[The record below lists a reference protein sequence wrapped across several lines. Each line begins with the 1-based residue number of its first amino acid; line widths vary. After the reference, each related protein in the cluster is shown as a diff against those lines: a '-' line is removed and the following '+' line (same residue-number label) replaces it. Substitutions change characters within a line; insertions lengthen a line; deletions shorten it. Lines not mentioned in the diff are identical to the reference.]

1 MLRLKATL
9 IAILVVFSLGVSD
22 VKAHRGTN
30 GRVDAQASVET
41 RDTGGTAKEIR
52 ASAYVRGTTGE
63 HPGTTNQHPHKRDLY
78 LHIYLHRR
86 GHHPDEDPE
95 GVFAYR
101 LKFGESLFGEAVL
114 TRAPLV
120 DGRTVLN
127 ECWIGLASSYGAI
140 WTVDPNDP
148 NNEQLDRFT
157 GNAYTG
163 ALEFCHFANAF
174 ASADSDPLIPTI
186 DQEQLAH
193 DLSNEIDLADDA
205 TVLFISTDVFRLSTT
220 IPIPFTLLS

>member
-9 IAILVVFSLGVSD
+9 IAILFVFSLGVSG

-30 GRVDAQASVET
+30 GRVDAQASVKIK
-41 RDTGGTAKEIR
+41 DTGGTAKEIR
-52 ASAYVRGTTGE
+52 VEAYVRGTTGG
-63 HPGTTNQHPHKRDLY
+63 HPGLSNQHPHKGDIY

-86 GHHPDEDPE
+86 GHHPNEDPE
-95 GVFAYR
+95 GEFAYR
-101 LKFGESLFGEAVL
+101 LEFGKPLFGEAVL

-140 WTVDPNDP
+140 WTVDPDDP
-148 NNEQLDRFT
+148 DNQQMDRFT

-163 ALEFCHFANAF
+163 AMEFCHFANAF
-174 ASADSDPLIPTI
+174 VSGDSD
-186 DQEQLAH
+186 
-193 DLSNEIDLADDA
+193 
-205 TVLFISTDVFRLSTT
+205 ISVPALD
-220 IPIPFTLLS
+220 